1 MTFDENLMRA
11 LSEDHEERM
20 IRRAAEEKDHKFSL
34 SYRLWERKFLKDLR
48 QGRCESSW
56 TLKKARK
63 YVTAAVITCSVFVLT
78 GCMVIGT
85 TIGRYSFNDKKTYS
99 ELFLEKHPSDKT
111 QIEEYYGLPEEDG
124 WEIDEFYAD
133 DNGLNIRYICGD
145 KIALFS
151 QEVILKNMGHINT
164 ENAIIEPISLYEDN
178 DGFFI
183 ALKSGNDSVLYW
195 VYNGY
200 LFNTSGNL
208 DKNELLNL
216 AYSTKIVDF

>member
-99 ELFLEKHPSDKT
+99 ELFLENHPSDKT

-124 WEIDEFYAD
+124 WKVVDSYAD
-133 DNGLNIRYICGD
+133 ETWSSFVYQLDDIRVSFGQMTIHEG
-145 KIALFS
+145 
-151 QEVILKNMGHINT
+151 NMGNINT
-164 ENAIIEPISLYEDN
+164 EKAIIEPMSIYEEN

-183 ALKSGNDSVLYW
+183 EFQSGNCGLWWISD
-195 VYNGY
+195 GY
-200 LFNTSGNL
+200 LFNLSGNL
-208 DKNELLNL
+208 DKIELLNL
-216 AYSTKIVDF
+216 AHSTKIVDF